1 MDDPRDLTLADMAA
15 LRDLDEEG
23 DGDVFDALV
32 GVEIAPNRRAAV
44 EKLAADQGGKIV
56 VSYLT
61 MGAYDRIT
69 VLDMPDGEAMAR
81 FALGLGAL
89 GNLRTTTLRGFPDQ
103 EGQELI
109 ASLP

>member
-1 MDDPRDLTLADMAA
+1 MRRVGTAA
-15 LRDLDEEG
+15 ATAGSPSSVSETDEG
-23 DGDVFDALV
+23 IKGIKD
-32 GVEIAPNRRAAV
+32 APNRRAAA

-89 GNLRTTTLRGFPDQ
+89 GIQRTTTLRGFPDQ

>member
-1 MDDPRDLTLADMAA
+1 
-15 LRDLDEEG
+15 
-23 DGDVFDALV
+23 
-32 GVEIAPNRRAAV
+32 
-44 EKLAADQGGKIV
+44 
-56 VSYLT
+56 
-61 MGAYDRIT
+61 MGAYDQIT

-89 GNLRTTTLRGFPDQ
+89 GIQRTTTLRGFPDK